1 MKKACMLCNYR
12 DSWRFAAIRSDLLI
26 SDTAKLGLN
35 NDNVSCYERVSWTG
49 VAQSVTVGLLTLRRQ
64 DVLAWYEP
72 KGQRKNT
79 DPDTDPMGPICK
91 QKMEYWHHL

>member
-1 MKKACMLCNYR
+1 MHDRAWISMRMHAGIYTIHSTQFGDWMRQRTLSR
-12 DSWRFAAIRSDLLI
+12 DHTSD
-26 SDTAKLGLN
+26 
-35 NDNVSCYERVSWTG
+35 C
-49 VAQSVTVGLLTLRRQ
+49 LTLKRQ

-72 KGQRKNT
+72 KGQNKNT